1 MNSCTVLW
9 GGAEH
14 TEAGDGRILTKETK
28 LLSKDAFEADLHM
41 HSGLFL

>member
-1 MNSCTVLW
+1 M
-9 GGAEH
+9 
-14 TEAGDGRILTKETK
+14 EAGDRRILTEETE